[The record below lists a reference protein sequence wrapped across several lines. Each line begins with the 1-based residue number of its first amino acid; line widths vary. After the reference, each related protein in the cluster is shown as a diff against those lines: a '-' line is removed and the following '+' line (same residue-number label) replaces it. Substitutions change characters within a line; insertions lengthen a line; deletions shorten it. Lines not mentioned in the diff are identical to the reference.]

1 MDVHNDLPDF
11 GIVSDH
17 LSTVAV
23 HLGRCKNLPAV
34 DGGAHVTQLLQPV
47 VERVSALERAFE
59 RQSATLQ
66 SMDQTLKSID
76 HGMQELKQMVNAS
89 QV

>member
-47 VERVSALERAFE
+47 VERVSGAFE

-76 HGMQELKQMVNAS
+76 HGMQELKQKVNAS